1 MSDGC
6 VGHVKCITHST
17 EGTEMRHSSV
27 ENTIFFECKWKIA
40 GPLIKGGRRLFV
52 TREHVWL
59 YPSLLFNF
67 INAYIR
73 WSYPI
78 MFFFLFWFCV
88 KAMYIVLVFY
98 CSLCKLCN
106 YRDVGPYVIEINHFS
121 SFMRHMGLSI
131 FLLLLLCDF
140 EKGLLPHVLIIGTDL
155 LNKEA
160 IPSFIYCSIR
170 HSFISVPIK
179 IGCHLESAHW
189 TNDVK
194 IAENACCRYYR
205 SLMRIFNEIGR

>member
-1 MSDGC
+1 VSDGC

-17 EGTEMRHSSV
+17 EGTQMRHSSV
-27 ENTIFFECKWKIA
+27 ENTIFFGCKWKIA

-52 TREHVWL
+52 TREHVWS

-98 CSLCKLCN
+98 CPLCKLCN
-106 YRDVGPYVIEINHFS
+106 YHDVGPYVIEINHFS

-131 FLLLLLCDF
+131 FYYY
-140 EKGLLPHVLIIGTDL
+140 
-155 LNKEA
+155 
-160 IPSFIYCSIR
+160 YCVILR
-170 HSFISVPIK
+170 KVCYHMF
-179 IGCHLESAHW
+179 
-189 TNDVK
+189 
-194 IAENACCRYYR
+194 
-205 SLMRIFNEIGR
+205 